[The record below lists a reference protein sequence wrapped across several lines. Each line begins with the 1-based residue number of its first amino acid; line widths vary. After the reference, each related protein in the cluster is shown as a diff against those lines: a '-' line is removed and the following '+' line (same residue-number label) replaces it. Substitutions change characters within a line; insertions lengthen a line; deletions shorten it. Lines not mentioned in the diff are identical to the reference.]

1 MLACRVAGRRNE
13 AGISLVETMVAL
25 VLGLFL
31 VLGAVT
37 AYTRWRDAYAAAEGL
52 ARLQEVGRLALAVV
66 AADVRMSSY
75 WGLTSASHLI
85 LNRAAPGQATSFS
98 AAQQARID
106 YCGGAGSNW
115 AIHVDEY
122 IGGWSNT
129 YGLACPA
136 YQGSPVA
143 TSDVLVL
150 RRANETLVASMTAGR
165 LHVQSNRALGALF
178 VPATGCTSA
187 ADSTCLPAS
196 FEPASSQTH
205 ELETRAYYVA
215 TGSTARPDVPSL
227 RRKSVGNLDAASVSN
242 SVTDEEIAAGVE
254 DLQVRFGVDTD
265 DDGNADAYVDPGAAT
280 AAGRVIAATL
290 WLRVRAEDRDMSHVD
305 GESYQYAD
313 MVAAFRPR
321 DHFRRIVVSRTIQLR
336 NVQP

>member
-1 MLACRVAGRRNE
+1 
-13 AGISLVETMVAL
+13 MVAL

-66 AADVRMSSY
+66 EADVRMSSY
-75 WGLTSASHLI
+75 WGLTSAPNLI
-85 LNRAAPGQATSFS
+85 LNRAAPGQATTFS

-106 YCGGAGSNW
+106 YCGGGGSNW
-115 AIHVDEY
+115 AIHIDEY

-136 YQGSPVA
+136 YQGSPMA

-150 RRANETLVASMTAGR
+150 RRANETLAGSMTAGR
-165 LHVQSNRALGALF
+165 LHVQSSRAAGAVF

-187 ADSTCLPAS
+187 ADSACLPTP

-205 ELETRAYYVA
+205 ELEARAYYVA

-227 RRKSVGNLDAASVSN
+227 RRKSIGNVDAASLADA
-242 SVTDEEIAAGVE
+242 VTDVEVATGVE
-254 DLQVRFGVDTD
+254 DLQVRFGIDTD
-265 DDGNADAYVDPGAAT
+265 DDGNADTYVEPGAVP
-280 AAGRVIAATL
+280 AGNLVISATL
-290 WLRVRAEDRDMSHVD
+290 WLRIRAEDRDMSHVD
-305 GESYQYAD
+305 DASYQYAD
-313 MVAAFRPR
+313 MADPFTPD
-321 DHFRRIVVSRTIQLR
+321 DHFRRIVVTKTIQLR
-336 NVQP
+336 NARS